1 MADDHARS
9 RDTRVLVSF
18 QCKNTG
24 ATGSSFAQPEI
35 AKQITAYMADVRQPS
50 ISEVVIVD
58 GEFPAARDLARHPPD
73 IVFSP
78 GLVRVTS
85 SVRPA
90 SDFDIDLM
98 VSVPHHGS
106 PERAPDL
113 EVPSVGETILS
124 YVCEPDRL
132 EAMLGCLE
140 QNFRRRATKNGLNA
154 AHRYYWFQ
162 VARAVISFGLDAVQR
177 LGLLRSLLDQLRF

>member
-9 RDTRVLVSF
+9 RNRRVFFSF
-18 QCKNTG
+18 ECKSTD
-24 ATGSSFAQPEI
+24 ATGSSFAQPKI
-35 AKQITAYMADVRQPS
+35 AKQIAAYMADVRQPS
-50 ISEVVIVD
+50 ISEMVIMD
-58 GEFPAARDLARHPPD
+58 SDLSATLDLARHPPD

-78 GLVRVTS
+78 GSVRVTS

-113 EVPSVGETILS
+113 EVPSVGEMILS